1 MFSLRH
7 ASHSRNWGETDKII
21 AGGEWKKMK
30 MNPDCWWFMVI
41 MVTLYPLLLW
51 LLVISLLSAYCIFF
65 IWLHSTSDLH
75 SIHFQAA
82 GILQVFIFLLFN
94 LRNIYSWWN
103 VSDNLGKSS
112 KKIKLWT
119 ISHPSRPTPSVKKK
133 CVLNDSKYP
142 ETNFSH
148 FFLKT
153 SIIYSLY
160 PECSLCGL
168 VTPYKSLP
176 SFSQQQILLA

>member
-1 MFSLRH
+1 MCITGRKLK
-7 ASHSRNWGETDKII
+7 WYITPCLDVLTETCLPLTKLGKTDKII

-112 KKIKLWT
+112 KKIVNNFTPLQT
-119 ISHPSRPTPSVKKK
+119 HPKCEKKV
-133 CVLNDSKYP
+133 C
-142 ETNFSH
+142 
-148 FFLKT
+148 LKW
-153 SIIYSLY
+153 L
-160 PECSLCGL
+160 
-168 VTPYKSLP
+168 
-176 SFSQQQILLA
+176 

>member
-1 MFSLRH
+1 MFRNNLLWAVNVYYRKEIKVIYYTLPGCSHWDMPPTHETGGKRTKSLQEE
-7 ASHSRNWGETDKII
+7 NE
-21 AGGEWKKMK
+21 KKMK

-133 CVLNDSKYP
+133 CVLNDSK
-142 ETNFSH
+142 
-148 FFLKT
+148 
-153 SIIYSLY
+153 
-160 PECSLCGL
+160 
-168 VTPYKSLP
+168 
-176 SFSQQQILLA
+176 